1 MAAEVDGR
9 HWSQLSLSVEC
20 VQQPTGVPSCI
31 SPRYMGCSGI
41 EGLALFRG
49 GQGDWVDEN
58 QTGCRLFVSEN
69 WVPQSHAD
77 KPDQLD
83 IQLYN

>member
-1 MAAEVDGR
+1 
-9 HWSQLSLSVEC
+9 
-20 VQQPTGVPSCI
+20 
-31 SPRYMGCSGI
+31 MGCSGI

-58 QTGCRLFVSEN
+58 QTGRHLFVSEN

-83 IQLYN
+83 IQLYS

>member
-1 MAAEVDGR
+1 MAAEVDGQHR
-9 HWSQLSLSVEC
+9 SQLSSSVEC
-20 VQQPTGVPSCI
+20 VQQPTGVPSRV
-31 SPRYMGCSGI
+31 SLRYMGCSGI

-58 QTGCRLFVSEN
+58 QTSCRLFVSEN

-83 IQLYN
+83 IQLYS